1 MATNP
6 LIYKNAEKVRDSITE
21 SQKKAIAQLY
31 NDWAKDIAKMAEY
44 YKNKTTASSPLSERY
59 YKELMEQLTKTSHE
73 VSNEIYKGL
82 KQSMYIVSDAVIKDN
97 AEWLQKFGFP
107 KDGLNAAFSYVPDS
121 VVRSIVTGQVY
132 DSGWSLSKRIWG
144 DNEQTMQDLYRIVA
158 GGVAKQTPIYDIA
171 KQLEKYVKP
180 EAAKQWNLTDKDGR
194 KIYPRS
200 VDYNA
205 QRLARTLI
213 QHSYQQAFTAVNE
226 KNPFVIDYIWNA
238 NGSRVCEL
246 CLSRDGQ
253 HFKKDELP
261 LDHPN
266 GMCVMEPNI
275 SENMTQQLVD
285 WFNSDDGT
293 YPEIDEFAKQFGYD
307 SSKFDAPKFT
317 DLQNKYLGPYGF
329 NPNNMPKDFDDWSH
343 KVSFDQAKEILNSM
357 GTDWGDPH
365 PYQKL
370 KQFFDANLAGIGTNM
385 LNQNKQQVS
394 QTTPQKPK
402 AENNEKKIKV
412 PEFTA
417 WQNKYLAPYGYVA
430 GGKIPSYEDW
440 YFNATFKDYQK
451 MQKEADK
458 LGMSIEEFYAKKV
471 EKVKYK
477 YKTESEVKV
486 MAQANV
492 QALVT
497 SNAPEYNQWI
507 SLVRK
512 NKESEMLAI
521 EDQKRSLLTDEQKQG
536 LKIYSGSSYQEMNGY
551 LRLIAAGKTKE
562 EAKRES
568 YISER
573 QLDAITQ
580 AKQALSKMSFDE
592 EIYLR
597 RGTDLGDLAG
607 LFMTGDFSNN
617 KYELGKLSV
626 DELNA
631 KFQGAVGEYAG
642 FTSTS
647 SLYDRGFSGD
657 VEIIFRLPKGAE
669 AASIMRISNYGTTE
683 GETLLQ
689 AGTRVQ
695 CTKIEKSDGHQGS
708 NIRVFLDVLV
718 DESKNK

>member
-6 LIYKNAEKVRDSITE
+6 LIYKDAEKVRDSITE

-31 NDWAKDIAKMAEY
+31 NDWADDIAKMAEY
-44 YKNKTTASSPLSERY
+44 YKHKTTASAPLSERY
-59 YKELMEQLTKTSHE
+59 YRELMGQLRQTSQE
-73 VSNEIYKGL
+73 VSNEVYKGL
-82 KQSMYIVSDAVIKDN
+82 KQSMYLVSDAVVKDN
-97 AEWLQKFGFP
+97 VEWLQKFGFP

-158 GGVAKQTPIYDIA
+158 GGVAKQTPIYEIS
-171 KQLEKYVKP
+171 KQLEKYVRP
-180 EAAKQWNLTDKDGR
+180 EAAKQWNLTDKDGK
-194 KIYPRS
+194 KIYPRQ

-205 QRLARTLI
+205 QRLARTLV
-213 QHSYQQAFTAVNE
+213 QHSYQQAFTAVNA

-275 SENMTQQLVD
+275 AEDMTEQLVN
-285 WFNSDDGT
+285 WFNADDGT
-293 YPEIDEFAKQFGYD
+293 YPEIDEFAKSFGYD
-307 SSKFDAPKFT
+307 SKQFDAPKFT

-343 KVSFDQAKEILNSM
+343 KVSYEQASEILKEM
-357 GTDWGDPH
+357 GTGWYDPH

-370 KQFFDANLAGIGTNM
+370 KQYFDANLAGIGKNM
-385 LNQNKQQVS
+385 IDQSK
-394 QTTPQKPK
+394 QKPVEQK
-402 AENNEKKIKV
+402 SEKPEKKVKV
-412 PEFTA
+412 PEFTY
-417 WQNKYLAPYGYVA
+417 WQNKYLGSLGYKA
-430 GGKIPSYEDW
+430 GDALPSFDKW
-440 YFNATFKDYQK
+440 YDKATFKDIQSL
-451 MQKEADK
+451 QKEAAK
-458 LGMSIEEFYAKKV
+458 LNMTMNEFYNSKIG
-471 EKVKYK
+471 KVKYK
-477 YKTESEVKV
+477 YKPISEVKA
-486 MAQANV
+486 MAQANA
-492 QALVT
+492 QELLT

-507 SLVRK
+507 SLVGK
-512 NKESEMLAI
+512 NKELEMLAI
-521 EDQKRSLLTDEQKQG
+521 EDQKRNLLTDEQKQG

-568 YISER
+568 GISER

-647 SLYDRGFSGD
+647 SLYDRGFSGN

-669 AASIMRISNYGTTE
+669 AASIMRISNYGTAE

-695 CTKIEKSDGHQGS
+695 CTKIEKSDGHFGS

>member
-1 MATNP
+1 MAANP

-44 YKNKTTASSPLSERY
+44 YKNKTTVSSPLSERY

-97 AEWLQKFGFP
+97 VEWLQKFGFP

-132 DSGWSLSKRIWG
+132 DTGWSLSKRIWG
-144 DNEQTMQDLYRIVA
+144 DNEQTMQDLYSIVA

-180 EAAKQWNLTDKDGR
+180 EAAKQWNLTDKDGK
-194 KIYPRS
+194 KIYPRQ

-213 QHSYQQAFTAVNE
+213 QHSYQQAFTAANE

-246 CLSRDGQ
+246 CSSRDGQ
-253 HFKKDELP
+253 HYKKDELP

-275 SENMTQQLVD
+275 AEDMTQQLVD

-329 NPNNMPKDFDDWSH
+329 NPNNMPKKFDDWSH
-343 KVSFDQAKEILNSM
+343 KISFDQATEILNSM

-370 KQFFDANLAGIGTNM
+370 KQYFDANLAGIGKNM
-385 LNQNKQQVS
+385 IDQNKQKPVE
-394 QTTPQKPK
+394 QKSEK
-402 AENNEKKIKV
+402 TEKKVKV

-417 WQNKYLAPYGYVA
+417 WQNKYLAPYGYIA
-430 GGKIPSYEDW
+430 GGKIPSYEEW

-477 YKTESEVKV
+477 YKAESEVKA
-486 MAQANV
+486 MAQANA

-497 SNAPEYNQWI
+497 SNAPEYTQWI
-507 SLVRK
+507 EMARK
-512 NKESEMLAI
+512 NVESAMLAM
-521 EDQKRSLLTDEQKQG
+521 EDKKQTVLTDSEREG
-536 LKIYSGSSYQEMNGY
+536 LRIYSGSAYAEINGY
-551 LRLIAAGKTKE
+551 LRNLAAGMSPE
-562 EAKRES
+562 EAKRSSGISQS
-568 YISER
+568 YIE
-573 QLDAITQ
+573 AIENT
-580 AKQALSKMSFDE
+580 KSALSKMKLDE
-592 EIYLR
+592 GLVVR

-607 LFMTGDFSNN
+607 LFMTGDFYNN
-617 KYELGKLSV
+617 KQELKNLSAE
-626 DELNA
+626 ELNA
-631 KFQGAVGEYAG
+631 KFQGAIGQYAG

-647 SLYDRGFSGD
+647 SLWERGFSGD
-657 VEIIFRLPKGAE
+657 VEVVLNLPPGTE
-669 AASIMRISNYGTTE
+669 AASIMRISRYGTSE
-683 GETLLQ
+683 GETLLN
-689 AGTRVQ
+689 AGTMVKCQ
-695 CTKIEKSDGHQGS
+695 KIEKSDGHQGS
-708 NIRVFLDVLV
+708 DIRVFLDVIPK
-718 DESKNK
+718 E

>member
-97 AEWLQKFGFP
+97 VEWLQKFGFP

-132 DSGWSLSKRIWG
+132 DTGWSLSKRIWG

-180 EAAKQWNLTDKDGR
+180 EAAKQWNLTDKDGK
-194 KIYPRS
+194 KIYPRQ

-213 QHSYQQAFTAVNE
+213 QHSYQQAFTAANE

-246 CLSRDGQ
+246 CSSRDGQ
-253 HFKKDELP
+253 HYKKDELP

-275 SENMTQQLVD
+275 VEDMTQQLVD

-317 DLQNKYLGPYGF
+317 NLQNKYLGPYGF
-329 NPNNMPKDFDDWSH
+329 NPNNMPKNFDDWSH
-343 KVSFDQAKEILNSM
+343 KISFDQATEILNSM
-357 GTDWGDPH
+357 GTDWGDSH

-370 KQFFDANLAGIGTNM
+370 KQYFDANLAGIGKNM
-385 LNQNKQQVS
+385 IDQNKQKPVE
-394 QTTPQKPK
+394 QKS
-402 AENNEKKIKV
+402 EKTKKKVKV

-417 WQNKYLAPYGYVA
+417 WQNKYLAPYGYIA
-430 GGKIPSYEDW
+430 GGKIPSYEEW

-477 YKTESEVKV
+477 YKAESEVKA
-486 MAQANV
+486 MAQANT

-497 SNAPEYNQWI
+497 SNAPEYTQWI
-507 SLVRK
+507 EMARK
-512 NKESEMLAI
+512 NVESAMLAM
-521 EDQKRSLLTDEQKQG
+521 EDKKQTVLTDSEREG
-536 LKIYSGSSYQEMNGY
+536 LRIYSGSAYTEINGY
-551 LRLIAAGKTKE
+551 LRNLAAGMSPE
-562 EAKRES
+562 EAKRSSGISQS
-568 YISER
+568 YIE
-573 QLDAITQ
+573 AIENT
-580 AKQALSKMSFDE
+580 KSALSKMKLDE
-592 EIYLR
+592 GLVVR

-607 LFMTGDFSNN
+607 LFMTGDFYNN
-617 KYELGKLSV
+617 KQELKNLSAE
-626 DELNA
+626 ELNA
-631 KFQGAVGEYAG
+631 KFQGAIGQYAG

-647 SLYDRGFSGD
+647 SLWERGFSGD
-657 VEIIFRLPKGAE
+657 VEVVLNLPPGTE
-669 AASIMRISNYGTTE
+669 AASIMRISRYGTSE
-683 GETLLQ
+683 GETLLN
-689 AGTRVQ
+689 AGTTVKCQ
-695 CTKIEKSDGHQGS
+695 KIEKSDGHQGS
-708 NIRVFLDVLV
+708 YIRVFFDVIPK
-718 DESKNK
+718 E

>member
-21 SQKKAIAQLY
+21 SQKKVIAQLY

-44 YKNKTTASSPLSERY
+44 YKNKTTASSSLSERY

-97 AEWLQKFGFP
+97 VEWLQKFGFP

-132 DSGWSLSKRIWG
+132 DTGWSLSKRIWG

-180 EAAKQWNLTDKDGR
+180 EAAKQWNLTDKDGK
-194 KIYPRS
+194 KIYPRQ

-213 QHSYQQAFTAVNE
+213 QHSYQQAFTAANE

-246 CLSRDGQ
+246 CSSRDGQ
-253 HFKKDELP
+253 HYKKDELP

-275 SENMTQQLVD
+275 AEDMTQQLVD

-329 NPNNMPKDFDDWSH
+329 NPNNMPKNFDDWSH
-343 KVSFDQAKEILNSM
+343 KISFDQATEILNSM

-370 KQFFDANLAGIGTNM
+370 KQYFDANLAGIGKNM
-385 LNQNKQQVS
+385 IDQNKQKPVE
-394 QTTPQKPK
+394 QKSEK
-402 AENNEKKIKV
+402 TEKKVKV

-417 WQNKYLAPYGYVA
+417 WQNKYLAPYGYIA
-430 GGKIPSYEDW
+430 GGKIPSYEEW

-477 YKTESEVKV
+477 YKAESEVKA
-486 MAQANV
+486 MAQANA

-497 SNAPEYNQWI
+497 SNAPEYTQWI
-507 SLVRK
+507 EMARK
-512 NKESEMLAI
+512 NVESAMLAM
-521 EDQKRSLLTDEQKQG
+521 EDKKQTVLTDSEREG
-536 LKIYSGSSYQEMNGY
+536 LRIYSGSAYTEINGY
-551 LRLIAAGKTKE
+551 LRNLAAGMSPE
-562 EAKRES
+562 EAKRSSGISQS
-568 YISER
+568 YIE
-573 QLDAITQ
+573 AIENT
-580 AKQALSKMSFDE
+580 KSALSKMKLDE
-592 EIYLR
+592 GLVVR

-607 LFMTGDFSNN
+607 LFMTGDFYNN
-617 KYELGKLSV
+617 KQELKNLSAE
-626 DELNA
+626 ELNA
-631 KFQGAVGEYAG
+631 KFQGAIGQYAG

-647 SLYDRGFSGD
+647 SLWERGFSGD
-657 VEIIFRLPKGAE
+657 VEVVLNLPPGTE
-669 AASIMRISNYGTTE
+669 AASIMRISRYGTSE
-683 GETLLQ
+683 GETLLN
-689 AGTRVQ
+689 AGTMVKCQ
-695 CTKIEKSDGHQGS
+695 KIEKSDGHQDS
-708 NIRVFLDVLV
+708 DIRVFLDVIP
-718 DESKNK
+718 KK

>member
-132 DSGWSLSKRIWG
+132 DTGWSLSKRIWG

-180 EAAKQWNLTDKDGR
+180 EAAKQWNLTDKDGK
-194 KIYPRS
+194 KIYPRQ

-246 CLSRDGQ
+246 CSSRDGQ
-253 HFKKDELP
+253 HYKKDELP

-275 SENMTQQLVD
+275 AEDMTQQLVD

-317 DLQNKYLGPYGF
+317 NLQNKYLGPYGF
-329 NPNNMPKDFDDWSH
+329 NPNNMPKNFDDWSH
-343 KVSFDQAKEILNSM
+343 KISFDQATEILNSM

-370 KQFFDANLAGIGTNM
+370 KQYFDANLAGIGKNM
-385 LNQNKQQVS
+385 IDQNKQKPVE
-394 QTTPQKPK
+394 QKSEK
-402 AENNEKKIKV
+402 SEKKVKV

-417 WQNKYLAPYGYVA
+417 WQNKYLAPYGYIA
-430 GGKIPSYEDW
+430 GGKIPSYEEW

-477 YKTESEVKV
+477 YKAESEVKA

-497 SNAPEYNQWI
+497 SNAPEYTQWI
-507 SLVRK
+507 EMARK
-512 NKESEMLAI
+512 NVESAMLAM
-521 EDQKRSLLTDEQKQG
+521 EDKKQTVLTDSEREG
-536 LKIYSGSSYQEMNGY
+536 LRIYSGSAYTEINGY
-551 LRLIAAGKTKE
+551 LRNLAAGMSPE
-562 EAKRES
+562 EAKRSSGISQS
-568 YISER
+568 YIE
-573 QLDAITQ
+573 AIENT
-580 AKQALSKMSFDE
+580 KSALSKMKLDE
-592 EIYLR
+592 GLVVR

-607 LFMTGDFSNN
+607 LFMTGDFYNN
-617 KYELGKLSV
+617 KQELKNLSAE
-626 DELNA
+626 ELNA
-631 KFQGAVGEYAG
+631 KFQGAIGQYAG

-647 SLYDRGFSGD
+647 SLWERGFSGD
-657 VEIIFRLPKGAE
+657 VEVVLNLPPGTE
-669 AASIMRISNYGTTE
+669 AASIMRISRYGTSE
-683 GETLLQ
+683 GETLLN
-689 AGTRVQ
+689 AGTMVKCQ
-695 CTKIEKSDGHQGS
+695 KIEKSDGHQDS
-708 NIRVFLDVLV
+708 DIRVFLDVIPK
-718 DESKNK
+718 E

>member
-97 AEWLQKFGFP
+97 VEWLQKFGFP

-132 DSGWSLSKRIWG
+132 DTGWSLSKRIWG

-180 EAAKQWNLTDKDGR
+180 EAAKQWNLTDKDGK
-194 KIYPRS
+194 KIYPRQ

-213 QHSYQQAFTAVNE
+213 QHSYQQAFTAANE

-246 CLSRDGQ
+246 CSSRDGQ
-253 HFKKDELP
+253 HYKKDELP

-275 SENMTQQLVD
+275 VEDMTQQLVD
-285 WFNSDDGT
+285 WFNSDYGT

-317 DLQNKYLGPYGF
+317 NLQNKYLGPYGF
-329 NPNNMPKDFDDWSH
+329 NPNNMPKNFDDWSH
-343 KVSFDQAKEILNSM
+343 KISFDQATEILNSM

-370 KQFFDANLAGIGTNM
+370 KQYFDANLAGIGKNM
-385 LNQNKQQVS
+385 IDQNKQKPVE
-394 QTTPQKPK
+394 QKSEK
-402 AENNEKKIKV
+402 TEKKVKV

-417 WQNKYLAPYGYVA
+417 WQNKYLAPYGYIA
-430 GGKIPSYEDW
+430 GGKIPSYEEW

-477 YKTESEVKV
+477 YKAESEVKA
-486 MAQANV
+486 MAQANA

-497 SNAPEYNQWI
+497 SNAPEYTQWI
-507 SLVRK
+507 EMARK
-512 NKESEMLAI
+512 NVESAMLAM
-521 EDQKRSLLTDEQKQG
+521 EDKKQTVLTDSERKG
-536 LKIYSGSSYQEMNGY
+536 LKIYSGSAYTEINGY
-551 LRLIAAGKTKE
+551 LRNLAAGMSPE
-562 EAKRES
+562 EAKRSSGISQS
-568 YISER
+568 YIE
-573 QLDAITQ
+573 AIENT
-580 AKQALSKMSFDE
+580 KSALSKMKLDE
-592 EIYLR
+592 GLVVR

-607 LFMTGDFSNN
+607 LFMTGDFYNN
-617 KYELGKLSV
+617 KQELKNLSAE
-626 DELNA
+626 ELNA
-631 KFQGAVGEYAG
+631 KFQGAIGQYAG

-647 SLYDRGFSGD
+647 SLWERGFSGD
-657 VEIIFRLPKGAE
+657 VEVVLNLPPGTE
-669 AASIMRISNYGTTE
+669 AASIMRISRYGTSE
-683 GETLLQ
+683 GETLLN
-689 AGTRVQ
+689 AGTTVKCQ
-695 CTKIEKSDGHQGS
+695 KIEKSDGHQGS
-708 NIRVFLDVLV
+708 YIRVFLDVIPK
-718 DESKNK
+718 E